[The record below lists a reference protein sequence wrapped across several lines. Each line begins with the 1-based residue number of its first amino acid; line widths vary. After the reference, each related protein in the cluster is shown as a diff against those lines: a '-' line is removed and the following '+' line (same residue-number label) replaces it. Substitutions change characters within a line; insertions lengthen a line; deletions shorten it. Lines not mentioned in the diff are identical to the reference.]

1 MRCPFC
7 RKDNDRVIDS
17 RASQDGFAIRRR
29 RECISCGRRYTTYER
44 PEALVL
50 KVVKKDGV
58 REPFDREKLRQGLAK
73 ACWKRPIKDEQID
86 EVVGQVEQIIFA
98 DHESEITSADLG
110 ALVMERLR
118 DLDEVAYVRFASVYR
133 RFEDVHDF
141 VEELQPMLKDLRR
154 R

>member
-1 MRCPFC
+1 M
-7 RKDNDRVIDS
+7 
-17 RASQDGFAIRRR
+17 
-29 RECISCGRRYTTYER
+29 
-44 PEALVL
+44 VL

-86 EVVGQVEQIIFA
+86 DVVGEVERIIFA
-98 DHESEITSADLG
+98 DHEREITSADLG
-110 ALVMERLR
+110 ALVMAQLR

-133 RFEDVHDF
+133 RFEDVRDF
-141 VEELQPMLKDLRR
+141 VEELQPMLKEMRR